1 MSMELKS
8 QINKA
13 EQEKDIKTL
22 EEIQEN
28 AEIGF
33 EGEIAGLAKA
43 ALDRLHGKV
52 EDAEKTP
59 DHVVE
64 KLSEEKVEE
73 ITAEVDKEIE
83 GLKERVEGEIEGVV
97 GNGVLSPEV
106 LEQINSLQKTLE
118 FLKEQEISRKKYHD
132 KLEEEISGGKI
143 YDFSNSEKDYRYKQ
157 ISEVHYEY
165 SVTIPKKIRETE
177 EKIKALT
184 SPEIENIP
192 TMEPIQSDVEK
203 LSIDQKIAKVDSLN
217 ALHNL
222 LKQEVGIQGSSE
234 FYSADDLL
242 ERVRGYVNGT
252 QPLHIITRSGGL
264 REKVKELKE
273 KREKELKK

>member
-1 MSMELKS
+1 
-8 QINKA
+8 
-13 EQEKDIKTL
+13 
-22 EEIQEN
+22 
-28 AEIGF
+28 
-33 EGEIAGLAKA
+33 
-43 ALDRLHGKV
+43 
-52 EDAEKTP
+52 
-59 DHVVE
+59 
-64 KLSEEKVEE
+64 
-73 ITAEVDKEIE
+73 
-83 GLKERVEGEIEGVV
+83 V

>member
-83 GLKERVEGEIEGVV
+83 GLKEKTEGEIEGVV